1 MKNFKELIVWQKSH
15 KLTVQVYAATKTFP
29 KEELYGLVSQIR
41 RCAVSIP
48 SNICEG
54 CGRHSDNELARF
66 MVIASGSASELEYQ
80 LLLCNEL
87 HLISTST
94 YECLSK
100 DLTEVHKML
109 NSFIQKLKSRR

>member
-1 MKNFKELIVWQKSH
+1 MVLIVWQKSH
-15 KLTVQVYAATKTFP
+15 RLAITVYAVTKTFP

-48 SNICEG
+48 SNISEG

-87 HLISTST
+87 NLISDST
-94 YECLSK
+94 YELLSS
-100 DLTEVHKML
+100 DLTQIHKML
-109 NSFIQKLKSRR
+109 NSFIQKLKANP